1 MAFAKGKH
9 ALRISDRSGV
19 AFPYLEMRKEWNGF
33 IVHNSEYEPKQPQLG
48 PFRIGNDPIALRNP
62 RPSRVA
68 PAVSVIL
75 PLNPFRTTASDTTIT
90 VYSPDHGRSTNDIVR
105 FRNSSTVFGIL
116 ASEIELADGYIIT
129 KVDDNFYTFVSTT
142 SPSITGEAG
151 GGSISAGP
159 VTITA

>member
-1 MAFAKGKH
+1 
-9 ALRISDRSGV
+9 
-19 AFPYLEMRKEWNGF
+19 
-33 IVHNSEYEPKQPQLG
+33 
-48 PFRIGNDPIALRNP
+48 
-62 RPSRVA
+62 
-68 PAVSVIL
+68 VIL

-90 VYSPDHGRSTNDIVR
+90 VYSPDHGRSTDDVVR

-116 ASEIELADGYIIT
+116 ASEIDLADGYTIT

-142 SPSITGEAG
+142 APSITGEAG

>member
-1 MAFAKGKH
+1 MAFAKGKR

-33 IVHNSEYEPKQPQLG
+33 IVHKSEYEPKQPQLG
-48 PFRIGNDPIALRNP
+48 PFHIGNDPIALRDP

-68 PAVSVIL
+68 PAVTVLL
-75 PLNPFRTTASDTTIT
+75 PLNPFRTTVSDTTIT
-90 VYSPDHGRSTNDIVR
+90 VYSPDHGRDTDDIVR
-105 FRNSSTVFGIL
+105 FRTSTPVFGIL
-116 ASEIELADGYIIT
+116 SSEIELADGYTIT
-129 KVDDNFYTFVSTT
+129 KVDDNFFTFVSTT

-151 GGSISAGP
+151 GGSVSAGP